1 MSGSGYP
8 TSPPWKRQPE
18 VAGTMS
24 ELSRFR
30 RFFDLLGYELELL
43 QELIAAEVFGSPRV
57 PLQQVR
63 PVHGRLSRRLRA
75 V

>member
-1 MSGSGYP
+1 
-8 TSPPWKRQPE
+8 
-18 VAGTMS
+18 MS